1 MWGVEDGEMPKT
13 VREYLKPVLE
23 DLEKQIGKTNPSWE
37 QPTYGDGLTGNRVLE
52 RLCGLAAE

>member
-1 MWGVEDGEMPKT
+1 MPKT

-23 DLEKQIGKTNPSWE
+23 DLEKQIRKTNPSWE